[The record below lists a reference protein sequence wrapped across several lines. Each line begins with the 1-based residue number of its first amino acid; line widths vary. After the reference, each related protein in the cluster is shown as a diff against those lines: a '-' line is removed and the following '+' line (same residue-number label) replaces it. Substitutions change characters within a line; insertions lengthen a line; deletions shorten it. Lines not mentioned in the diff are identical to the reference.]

1 MLFLV
6 TYIFNFAVHVVN
18 LKSLLKFF
26 QMDKVLAILKKVF
39 LNKYTISIVAMC
51 LVVVI
56 GIYATLNWLDSYTR
70 HGEEII
76 VPDLKGQLAD
86 DACDMLAKK
95 SLKCEV
101 SDSLF
106 ARKMAPGSVVEQI
119 PAAGEKVK
127 ENRTVYLIIN
137 ARNPRQVPLP
147 NLQDISVRQ
156 AEAMVKSVGLVVKE
170 FEYVPSEY
178 KDLVQDVKFNGRKI
192 AAGTRLDEGSQVVL
206 IVGKG
211 MSDEES
217 AVMSLRGLSLEKAT
231 DRAHDE
237 FFNIGAVEYDGKFDE
252 SRKAEYFVYKQTPIT
267 GTKALQGQ
275 SINIY
280 LTLDKE
286 KLKEPEEIFIDS
298 TLINSETTDDLW
310 E

>member
-1 MLFLV
+1 MFLV
-6 TYIFNFAVHVVN
+6 TYIFNFATHVVN
-18 LKSLLKFF
+18 LKSFYKKFF
-26 QMDKVLAILKKVF
+26 QMDKVKEILKKVF
-39 LNKYTISIVAMC
+39 LNKYTISIVAMS
-51 LVVVI
+51 LIIVA
-56 GIYATLNWLDSYTR
+56 GIYITLNWLDSYTR

-76 VPDLKGQLAD
+76 VPDLSGQLAS
-86 DACDMLAKK
+86 DAGDMLEKK
-95 SLKCEV
+95 NLKYEI

-106 ARKMAPGSVVEQI
+106 ARKMAPGAVVEQI
-119 PAAGEKVK
+119 PEPGEKVK
-127 ENRTVYLIIN
+127 EGRTIYLVIN

-147 NLQDISVRQ
+147 NLQDVSVRQ
-156 AEAMVKSVGLVVKE
+156 AEAMIKSVGLVVKE

-178 KDLVQDVKFNGRKI
+178 KDLVQDVKFNDKTI
-192 AAGTRLDEGSQVVL
+192 AAGTRLDEGSSVVL

-217 AVMSLRGLSLEKAT
+217 VIMSLRGLSLEKAT
-231 DRAHDE
+231 ARAHDE

-267 GTKALQGQ
+267 GTKAFQGQ
-275 SINIY
+275 SINIQ